1 MRDGAEV
8 AVRGAGRGRI
18 VSWCSWQKPMGEL
31 VPREFSD
38 CHAFRIGAPA

>member
-18 VSWCSWQKPMGEL
+18 ASWCSWQKPVGEL

-38 CHAFRIGAPA
+38 CHAFRISAPA